1 MTHSSSVWA
10 LTNFRVDGNIC
21 RVFAGDKRDG
31 ADVNLAVDHAYRI
44 EHGPGQLAVSAEDSV
59 NHTASLTARFSA
71 GNVSGDSGD
80 VAGAR

>member
-1 MTHSSSVWA
+1 MV
-10 LTNFRVDGNIC
+10 
-21 RVFAGDKRDG
+21 
-31 ADVNLAVDHAYRI
+31 HAI
-44 EHGPGQLAVSAEDSV
+44 FCAHGQLAVGAEDSV